1 MFRQTLS
8 EYGMKRA
15 QRIVC
20 VDCGLYW
27 NVSDDTDIIKTYGKR
42 PLCWPCLQK
51 RKDNEMDVNMDKEP
65 RIEKRLR
72 KYLDYLSD
80 NNPTTRNYDKMV
92 LARAIVEDHSSTF
105 DRIDK

>member
-1 MFRQTLS
+1 
-8 EYGMKRA
+8 
-15 QRIVC
+15 
-20 VDCGLYW
+20 
-27 NVSDDTDIIKTYGKR
+27 
-42 PLCWPCLQK
+42 
-51 RKDNEMDVNMDKEP
+51 MDKEP